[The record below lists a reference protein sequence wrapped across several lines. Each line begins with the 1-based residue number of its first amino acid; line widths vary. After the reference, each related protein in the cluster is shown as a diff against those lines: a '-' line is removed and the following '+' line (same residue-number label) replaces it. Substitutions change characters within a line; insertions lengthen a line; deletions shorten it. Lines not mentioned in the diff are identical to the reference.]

1 MSVEAV
7 RRRFTVAEYRSMSQA
22 GILSEDD
29 RVELLEGEIV
39 QMSPIGRRHA
49 ACVKRLNRML
59 SELVGREAIVSVQ
72 DPVRV
77 GMDSEPQ
84 PDVALLRWRSDFY
97 AGALPEA
104 GDAQLVVEVAESS
117 SQTDR
122 LVKVPL
128 YARGGVPEVW
138 LVDLAEDVVEVHR
151 GPGADGY
158 GEVLRVGRGEHL
170 SPQELPVVGVSVS
183 ELLGPG
189 EAGG

>member
-7 RRRFTVAEYRSMSQA
+7 RRRFTVAEYHSMSQA
-22 GILSEDD
+22 GILLEDD

-39 QMSPIGRRHA
+39 QMSPVGRRHA

-59 SELVGREAIVSVQ
+59 SDLVGREAIVSVQ

-84 PDVALLRWRSDFY
+84 PDLALLRWRPDFY

-104 GDAQLVVEVAESS
+104 GDVQLVVEVAESS
-117 SQTDR
+117 GHTER

-138 LVDLAEDVVEVHR
+138 LVDLVGDAVEVHR
-151 GPGADGY
+151 RPGADGY
-158 GEVLRVGRGEHL
+158 EEVQRVGRGEHL
-170 SPQELPVVGVSVS
+170 SPQHLPALDVGVS
-183 ELLGPG
+183 EILGPEEPG
-189 EAGG
+189 D